1 MEMVFLFLSLLILMY
16 LCMKG
21 VPVFL
26 SSFIAGIFLL
36 ITAGLNPVD
45 AMLDGYAVGLGG
57 YFGKFFFIFIMGAL
71 FGKLTDIS
79 GAADSIAKAVIDKF
93 GQQFIIPAIIIA
105 CAVLAYGGVSVF
117 VALFTIY
124 PMMVSLFR
132 KANLPRYLMPAVYF
146 AGAGTFA
153 CMMPGSP
160 QIQNLIPSQYFGTT
174 PTAALVPG
182 IITAVFEMVLV
193 FLYMNYCVKKARTKG
208 HGYVMTEKDKIL
220 MDANKD
226 KKLPNVLVAILPMV
240 ILLVALNVLKYSAE
254 LSLFIGVMA
263 GLACY
268 APQIIWKDV
277 FKNLGDG
284 TMDGVRSLFN
294 TAAVVGFG
302 SLVQMTPAFAASI
315 KAVTSMGGN
324 PLISAAIAITCLAG
338 IVGSGSGA
346 QGIAL
351 PILAEYYLPLGV
363 NPEALHRVSTLAC
376 LGLDSLPHNGLVVT
390 ALGVTGVSHKE
401 GYWPIG
407 VVTCVIPLISL
418 VFMIGLFAVL
428 PGWM

>member
-1 MEMVFLFLSLLILMY
+1 MSILLLLVSLAILMY
-16 LCMKG
+16 MCMKG
-21 VPVFL
+21 VPIFVA
-26 SSFIAGIFLL
+26 SFVAGIFLL
-36 ITAGLNPVD
+36 LTAGLDPVTS
-45 AMLDGYAVGLGG
+45 MITGYATGLGG

-79 GAADSIAKAVIDKF
+79 GAADSIAKTVIDKM
-93 GQQFIIPAIIIA
+93 GDKYIVPAIALA
-105 CAVLAYGGVSVF
+105 CAILAYGGVSVF

-160 QIQNLIPSQYFGTT
+160 QIQNLIPMQYFGTT
-174 PTAALVPG
+174 TTAAMLPG
-182 IITAVFEMVLV
+182 MITAIFEAVLV
-193 FLYMNYCVKKARTKG
+193 FAYLSYSVKKARAKG
-208 HGYVMTEKDKIL
+208 HGYVMTEKDRVI
-220 MDANKD
+220 MEANKD
-226 KKLPNVLVAILPMV
+226 RKLPSVLIALVPMV
-240 ILLVALNVLKYSAE
+240 TLLVALNILKFSAE
-254 LSLFIGVMA
+254 LSLFIGVVAAMI
-263 GLACY
+263 CY
-268 APQIIWKDV
+268 APQIVWKDIS
-277 FKNLGDG
+277 KNLSDG

-294 TAAVVGFG
+294 TSAVVGFG
-302 SLVQMTPAFAASI
+302 SLVQMTPAFAAAI
-315 KAVTSMGGN
+315 TAVTSTGGN
-324 PLISAAIAITCLAG
+324 PLISAGIAVTCLAG

-363 NPEALHRVSTLAC
+363 NAEALHRISTLAC

-390 ALGVTGVSHKE
+390 ALGVTDVSHKE
-401 GYWPIG
+401 GYWPIF
-407 VVTCVIPLISL
+407 VLTCVIPLVSL
-418 VFMIGLFAVL
+418 AFLIALFAIL

>member
-1 MEMVFLFLSLLILMY
+1 
-16 LCMKG
+16 MKG
-21 VPVFL
+21 VPVFI
-26 SSFIAGIFLL
+26 SSFVAGLFLL
-36 ITAGLNPVD
+36 ITAGLNPVE
-45 AMLDGYAVGLGG
+45 AMVTGYATGLGN
-57 YFGKFFFIFIMGAL
+57 YFGKFFFIFILGAL

-79 GAADSIAKAVIDKF
+79 GAADSIAKTVIDKF
-93 GQQFIIPAIIIA
+93 GDKFIVPAIVIA
-105 CAVLAYGGVSVF
+105 CAILAYGGVSVF

-153 CMMPGSP
+153 CMLPGSP

-174 PTAALVPG
+174 ATAALVPG
-182 IITAVFEMVLV
+182 IITAIFEAALV
-193 FLYMNYCVKKARTKG
+193 FLYMNYCVKRARAKG
-208 HGYVMTEKDKIL
+208 HGYVMSEKDKAI
-220 MDANKD
+220 MEANKD
-226 KKLPNVLVAILPMV
+226 RKLPNVFVALVPMV
-240 ILLVALNVLKYSAE
+240 VLLIALNLLNLSAE
-254 LSLFIGVMA
+254 VALFIGVIA
-263 GLACY
+263 ALVCY
-268 APQIIWKDV
+268 APQIVWKNI
-277 FKNLGDG
+277 FKSLGDG

-302 SLVQMTPAFAASI
+302 SLVQMTPAFTAAI
-315 KAVTSMGGN
+315 TAVTSMGGN
-324 PLISAAIAITCLAG
+324 PLVSAAVAITCLAG

-363 NPEALHRVSTLAC
+363 NAEALHRVSTLAC

-390 ALGVTGVSHKE
+390 ALDVTGVSHKE
-401 GYWPIG
+401 GYLPVGI
-407 VVTCVIPLISL
+407 VTCVIPLVSL
-418 VFMIGLFAVL
+418 AFMLVLFAIM